1 MSDIYERSLQ
11 SLVGRHTATLCV
23 LLGMLLLLLL
33 IIWIFPILYK
43 RVRAD
48 KIKSKWLSVA
58 LILLFSGTKEPKKSK
73 KGKASMLLAQ
83 CIVTLISVGIM
94 MLGMIPSI
102 QEIQLLK
109 KDIAENSYITYVGE
123 YAIDTDYSSSRHINL
138 SHLWLK
144 ERFITL
150 TDTNEDGLMIDSSGT
165 FLKFP
170 DHYSE
175 SQGTVIYGKHS
186 KRIIYIDGLEGF
198 WE

>member
-1 MSDIYERSLQ
+1 MADVYERTLQ

-33 IIWIFPILYK
+33 ITWIFPVLYK
-43 RVRAD
+43 RVKAD

-58 LILLFSGTKEPKKSK
+58 LILLFSGAKEPKKGK
-73 KGKASMLLAQ
+73 KGKTSMLLAQ
-83 CIVTLISVGIM
+83 CIVTLIFVGIM

-109 KDIAENSYITYVGE
+109 KDIAENAYITYEGE
-123 YAIDTDYSSSRHINL
+123 YSIGTKYSREYNIGDF
-138 SHLWLK
+138 WLD

-150 TDTNEDGLMIDSSGT
+150 TDSNESVQVDASGT

-175 SQGTVIYGKHS
+175 SHGTVIYGKHS
-186 KRIIYIDGLEGF
+186 KRIIYIDGLEGL

>member
-1 MSDIYERSLQ
+1 MGDVYERTLQ

-33 IIWIFPILYK
+33 IIWVFPILYK
-43 RVRAD
+43 RVKAD
-48 KIKSKWLSVA
+48 KIKSKWCSVA
-58 LILLFSGTKEPKKSK
+58 LIILFSGAKEPKKEK
-73 KGKASMLLAQ
+73 KGKISMLLAQ

-94 MLGMIPSI
+94 MLGMVPSI
-102 QEIQLLK
+102 KEIQLLK
-109 KDIAENSYITYVGE
+109 QDIAESSYITYEGE
-123 YAIDTDYSSSRHINL
+123 YALDTDFSRNSIHLND
-138 SHLWLK
+138 LWLH

-150 TDTNEDGLMIDSSGT
+150 TDTNEDGLIIDSSGT

-170 DHYSE
+170 DHYSK
-175 SQGTVIYGKHS
+175 SHGTVIYGKHS

>member
-1 MSDIYERSLQ
+1 MGDVYERSLQ

-33 IIWIFPILYK
+33 ITWIFPLLYK
-43 RVRAD
+43 RVKAD

-58 LILLFSGTKEPKKSK
+58 LVLLFSSAKEPKKGK
-73 KGKASMLLAQ
+73 KGKISMLLAQ
-83 CIVTLISVGIM
+83 CIVTLIFVGIM

-150 TDTNEDGLMIDSSGT
+150 TDINESVKVDESGTWKFPDYYSESSGT
-165 FLKFP
+165 I
-170 DHYSE
+170 
-175 SQGTVIYGKHS
+175 VYGKHS
-186 KRIIYIDGLEGF
+186 KCIIYIDGLDGF